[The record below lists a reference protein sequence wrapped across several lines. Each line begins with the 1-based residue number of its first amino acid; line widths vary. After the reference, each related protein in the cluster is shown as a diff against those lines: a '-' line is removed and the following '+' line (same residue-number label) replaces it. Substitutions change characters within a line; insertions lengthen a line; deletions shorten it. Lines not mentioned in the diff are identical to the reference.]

1 MAGGSSGAIGIGAQ
15 DEHHHEEPRRLSHN
29 ELEMARQFSEASVRI
44 SVALEREKRGR
55 KKGDGTE
62 DLKQELEMWEH
73 KVPAQELAERLGT
86 HLTDGLTSDDA
97 AKRLERDGP
106 NMLSPPKVTPWWIK
120 LLKQFTN
127 FLRYCYR

>member
-62 DLKQELEMWEH
+62 DLKQELEMVSSIIWFFN
-73 KVPAQELAERLGT
+73 VLFCWVLGMY
-86 HLTDGLTSDDA
+86 GLLMLLCFLFDLFSGSI
-97 AKRLERDGP
+97 KCRHRNWPRDW
-106 NMLSPPKVTPWWIK
+106 VRT
-120 LLKQFTN
+120 
-127 FLRYCYR
+127 